1 VGKQN
6 HEFHLHAALDVL
18 RELLQEMEQA
28 EREDQLARCPETNAG
43 RTPGRKIEPSG
54 LRTPPGS
61 DRRIFECNMTI
72 VWQELQPVF

>member
-28 EREDQLARCPETNAG
+28 EREDQLL
-43 RTPGRKIEPSG
+43 PS
-54 LRTPPGS
+54 
-61 DRRIFECNMTI
+61 DECWADT
-72 VWQELQPVF
+72 